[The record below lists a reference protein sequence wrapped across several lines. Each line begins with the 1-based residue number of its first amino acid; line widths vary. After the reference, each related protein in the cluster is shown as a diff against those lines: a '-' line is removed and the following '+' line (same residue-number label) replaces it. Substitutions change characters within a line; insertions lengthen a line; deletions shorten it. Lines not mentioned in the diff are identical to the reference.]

1 MVSSFAVHH
10 SYAVNA
16 KEIGLNLKNKVT
28 CFLLIRTS
36 LQFIGFFKKVM
47 TNELARSRKSRIFCK
62 QNTAS
67 HRYVLESC
75 RQSSNESQTK

>member
-1 MVSSFAVHH
+1 MVSSFAVHQ

-36 LQFIGFFKKVM
+36 LH
-47 TNELARSRKSRIFCK
+47 NPCK
-62 QNTAS
+62 HIQLGYDYDSYGTQREVEKLKN
-67 HRYVLESC
+67 YC
-75 RQSSNESQTK
+75 SSGYFYNLPSQ